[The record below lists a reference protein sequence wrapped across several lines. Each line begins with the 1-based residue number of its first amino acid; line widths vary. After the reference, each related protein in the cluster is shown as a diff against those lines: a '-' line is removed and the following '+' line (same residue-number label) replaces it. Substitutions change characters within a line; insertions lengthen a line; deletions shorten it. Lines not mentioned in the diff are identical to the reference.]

1 MDDELIFGT
10 RRPVPLVTIISRRVA
25 ARMHQVIIELVFLLE
40 VG

>member
-10 RRPVPLVTIISRRVA
+10 RRPVPLVTIISRVA
-25 ARMHQVIIELVFLLE
+25 ARMHQAIIELVFLLE